1 MMVSTARVLLLTT
14 ILVASAADAQWRIDL
29 SGGALV
35 MPWAVDLQHAEIL
48 NDPAINV
55 RDFSTT
61 ARFETGGT
69 YAVGARYAITEHLE
83 LGGQFEQS
91 LSRDADRLP
100 NSRGSV
106 TRNAALDIFSVTF
119 GTRIHL
125 LSSDHRF
132 RPWLI
137 AEGGWYRANAQI
149 DEVAV
154 PVAGECFTHCPFG
167 FPGFHH
173 SGGPDDGF
181 GFNVGTGFDF
191 ALTPWLSIGPDVRY
205 HHAVNVLGNLDFVTT
220 SATVGFHF

>member
-1 MMVSTARVLLLTT
+1 MGNSSK
-14 ILVASAADAQWRIDL
+14 ASAATQI
-29 SGGALV
+29 V
-35 MPWAVDLQHAEIL
+35 YPTVVD
-48 NDPAINV
+48 
-55 RDFSTT
+55 RS
-61 ARFETGGT
+61 RET
-69 YAVGARYAITEHLE
+69 RHSISSRSHSEHE
-83 LGGQFEQS
+83 Y
-91 LSRDADRLP
+91 
-100 NSRGSV
+100 
-106 TRNAALDIFSVTF
+106 TC
-119 GTRIHL
+119 
-125 LSSDHRF
+125 SSDHRF

-154 PVAGECFTHCPFG
+154 PVAGECFPHCPFG

-205 HHAVNVLGNLDFVTT
+205 QHAVNVLGNLDFVTT